1 MKTPRAVTAVLAVWF
16 TAVLVLGSA
25 GAFVGAPGAPPVA
38 IGLGATLPI
47 AAFLVAYATLA
58 SFRSYVLAA
67 DLRLL
72 ASIQAWRAGGLGFL
86 ALYVHGVLPGLF
98 AWPAGLG
105 DMAIG
110 ASAPLIAAALVRGG
124 EFAGTRRFVSWNLFG
139 ILDLVV
145 AVSLGTL
152 SAGMLPQ
159 LTGGVTTAPMA
170 SMPLVLIPAFLVPL
184 FLILH
189 LMALMQARRQA
200 ARAAIFEPAG
210 A

>member
-1 MKTPRAVTAVLAVWF
+1 MNAKQLIWTVLATWF
-16 TAVLVLGSA
+16 AAVFALGAA
-25 GAFVGAPGAPPVA
+25 GAFTTAPGQPP
-38 IGLGATLPI
+38 LPI
-47 AAFLVAYATLA
+47 FFGVTVPLAAFFAAYGLSR
-58 SFRSYVLAA
+58 SFRELVLAA

-72 ASIQAWRAGGLGFL
+72 AAVQAWRAGGLGFL